1 MKKSYACENGKAIQ
15 TKRLGK
21 TGISII
27 PDIKPYRSMI
37 TGEMITSR
45 SKHRE
50 HLKQHGC
57 IEVGNEAA
65 QHFHAYDNLHE
76 PLREKRHDV
85 IRSQFA
91 DMSHRDFKQ
100 LIENSVK
107 KARGY

>member
-1 MKKSYACENGKAIQ
+1 MKKSYACENGKAIPK
-15 TKRLGK
+15 KRLGK
-21 TGISII
+21 TGIQIM

-37 TGEMITSR
+37 TGEMINSR

-57 IEVGNEAA
+57 VEVGNETA
-65 QHFHAYDNLHE
+65 QHFRAYDNLHE
-76 PLREKRHDV
+76 PLRGKRHDV

-107 KARGY
+107 KARG